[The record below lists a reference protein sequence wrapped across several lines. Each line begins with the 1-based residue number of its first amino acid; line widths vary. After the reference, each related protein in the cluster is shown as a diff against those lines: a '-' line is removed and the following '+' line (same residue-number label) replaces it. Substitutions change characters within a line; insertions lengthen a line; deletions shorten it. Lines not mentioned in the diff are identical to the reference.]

1 MGSKGVLTPER
12 AEVSEPAHQAP
23 ASAFH
28 TEFDCIPWQRCSP
41 LSVVRVGLPLA
52 HRLSRP
58 FLHLLNFRSYIRHFL
73 RSAPPAASDRVAW
86 SVSVF
91 SWSSH
96 ISKTGMF
103 LRTTPGPTPYVSA
116 SHGERLSTGIE
127 GPSDVRVRP
136 GRSGLV
142 TMNATEL
149 LPDLNEI
156 PG

>member
-1 MGSKGVLTPER
+1 MGSKGVPTPER

-41 LSVVRVGLPLA
+41 LSVVLVGLPLA

-96 ISKTGMF
+96 ISKTPPSNRSSR
-103 LRTTPGPTPYVSA
+103 RTYVST
-116 SHGERLSTGIE
+116 HGIFFFVKKLQE
-127 GPSDVRVRP
+127 
-136 GRSGLV
+136 
-142 TMNATEL
+142 AW
-149 LPDLNEI
+149 
-156 PG
+156 